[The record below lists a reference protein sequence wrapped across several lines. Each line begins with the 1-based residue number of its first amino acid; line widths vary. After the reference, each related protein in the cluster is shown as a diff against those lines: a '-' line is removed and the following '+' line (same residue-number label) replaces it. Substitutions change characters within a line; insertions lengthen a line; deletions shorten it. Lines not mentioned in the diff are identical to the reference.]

1 MNIGKGRGVVLGLT
15 GGLVLM
21 QAGAVRA
28 EVTLLSPTE
37 SPETGLDRVEVKVGG
52 SVRAQYF
59 NELGGSDEGS
69 YKHRGYDGG
78 TRFRLHVNYH
88 VSDDLTL
95 LSYGELGV
103 NTAKV
108 MGWDDHYDQDSS
120 DSATTR
126 RQIYFGFESDRY
138 GRLTAGKQNSVYYD
152 TVGVS
157 TDVWDYNQFAQ
168 APGVGIDG
176 SYDGSYRARKSLRYS
191 NGTEDFTVFA
201 GWLFPDDDLHLD
213 GPFDYRRRNGGS
225 IGFRWHLTDDLT
237 LGAAYA
243 NTSAEI
249 KGSGDQQSFRQ
260 QLTGSSLTWTG
271 GDWYLAVGAG
281 YYDDFVP
288 DPAADGLNDYLA
300 SDAYGVEYIA
310 RYSFQLDN
318 DWVQSIKPFVAGDRL
333 KRLGSA
339 DSQTNH
345 QVLGVTTQFN
355 HGFRLDLER
364 IFANTSDSEPDS
376 VLARL
381 RYDF

>member
-1 MNIGKGRGVVLGLT
+1 MHIGKGRRALLAATGTLALAQAGVV
-15 GGLVLM
+15 
-21 QAGAVRA
+21 QA
-28 EVTLLSPTE
+28 EVTLLSPAEQPRTA
-37 SPETGLDRVEVKVGG
+37 LDRVEVQVGG
-52 SVRAQYF
+52 SIRAQHF
-59 NELGGSDEGS
+59 NEIGGTDDGS

-78 TRFRLHVNYH
+78 TRFRLHVDYH

-108 MGWDDHYDQDSS
+108 MGWDDHYDRDGS

-126 RQIYFGFESDRY
+126 RQVYFGFESDRY

-168 APGVGIDG
+168 APGVGVDG
-176 SYDGSYRARKSLRYS
+176 SYDGSYRARKSLRYA
-191 NGTEDFTVFA
+191 NGNEDFTVFV

-213 GPFDYRRRNGGS
+213 APYDYRRRTGAS
-225 IGFRWHLTDDLT
+225 IGFRWQLTEDLT
-237 LGAAYA
+237 LGGAYA
-243 NTSAEI
+243 NTSAAI

-281 YYDDFVP
+281 YYEDFVP
-288 DPAADGLNDYLA
+288 DPAGGLDDYFA

-310 RYSFQLDN
+310 RYTVALDKG
-318 DWVQSIKPFVAGDRL
+318 WVQSVKPFVAGDRL

-339 DSQTNH
+339 DSQSNH
-345 QVLGVTTQFN
+345 QVLGMTTQFD

-364 IFANTSDSEPDS
+364 IFANTSDDEPDAL
-376 VLARL
+376 LARA

>member
-1 MNIGKGRGVVLGLT
+1 MTIGKGRRVLWMMT
-15 GGLVLM
+15 GSLALA
-21 QAGAVRA
+21 QAGAARA
-28 EVTLLSPTE
+28 EVTLLSPDE
-37 SPETGLDRVEVKVGG
+37 SPRGPLERVEVQVGG
-52 SVRAQYF
+52 SIRAQYF
-59 NELGGSDEGS
+59 NETGGTDDGS

-108 MGWDDHYDQDSS
+108 MGWHDHYDRDSS

-126 RQIYFGFESDRY
+126 RQVYFGFESDHY

-168 APGVGIDG
+168 APGVGVDG
-176 SYDGSYRARKSLRYS
+176 SHDGSYRARKSLRYS

-213 GPFDYRRRNGGS
+213 DKPYDYRRRTGAS

-237 LGAAYA
+237 LGGAYA
-243 NTSAEI
+243 NTSAEV
-249 KGSGDQQSFRQ
+249 KSEGDQQSFRQ

-271 GDWYLAVGAG
+271 GNWYLAVGAG
-281 YYDDFVP
+281 YYEDFVP
-288 DPAADGLNDYLA
+288 DPAGGLEDYFA

-318 DWVQSIKPFVAGDRL
+318 DWVQSIKPFLAGDRL

-376 VLARL
+376 VLARV

>member
-1 MNIGKGRGVVLGLT
+1 MNIARGRRALLVAT
-15 GGLVLM
+15 GGLMLS
-21 QAGAVRA
+21 QAGAAKA
-28 EVTLLSPTE
+28 EVTLLSPAEQPRTALE
-37 SPETGLDRVEVKVGG
+37 RVEVKIGG
-52 SVRAQYF
+52 SIRPQYF
-59 NELGGSDEGS
+59 NEMGGSDDGS

-103 NTAKV
+103 DMARV
-108 MGWDDHYDQDSS
+108 MGWHDHYDRSGA
-120 DSATTR
+120 DSATNR
-126 RQIYFGFESDRY
+126 RQVYFGFESDRY
-138 GRLTAGKQNSVYYD
+138 GRFTAGKQNSVYYD

-168 APGVGIDG
+168 APGVGVNG

-191 NGTEDFTVFA
+191 NGTEDFTLFA

-213 GPFDYRRRNGGS
+213 GPYDYRRRSGGS
-225 IGFRWHLTDDLT
+225 LGFRWRLTDDLT

-249 KGSGDQQSFRQ
+249 KDSGDQQSFRQ

-271 GDWYLAVGAG
+271 GNWYLAMGAG
-281 YYDDFVP
+281 YYTDFVP
-288 DPAADGLNDYLA
+288 DPAGGLENYFA

-310 RYSFQLDN
+310 RYSFQIDH

>member
-1 MNIGKGRGVVLGLT
+1 MNIARGRRALLVAT
-15 GGLVLM
+15 GGLLLLS
-21 QAGAVRA
+21 AGAVRA
-28 EVTLLSPTE
+28 EVTLLSPAEPPRTV
-37 SPETGLDRVEVKVGG
+37 LDRVEVKVGG
-52 SVRAQYF
+52 SIRPQYF
-59 NELGGSDEGS
+59 NEMGGSDNGS

-88 VSDDLTL
+88 VNDDLTL

-103 NTAKV
+103 DMAKA
-108 MGWDDHYDQDSS
+108 MGWHDHYDQESA
-120 DSATTR
+120 DSATNR
-126 RQIYFGFESDRY
+126 RQVYFGFESDRY

-168 APGVGIDG
+168 APGVGVNG

-201 GWLFPDDDLHLD
+201 GWLFPDDELHLD
-213 GPFDYRRRNGGS
+213 GPYDYRRRSGGS
-225 IGFRWHLTDDLT
+225 LGFRWRLTDDLT

-243 NTSAEI
+243 NTSSEI
-249 KGSGDQQSFRQ
+249 KGSGNQQSFRQ

-271 GDWYLAVGAG
+271 GNWYLAAGAG
-281 YYDDFVP
+281 YYTNFVP
-288 DPAADGLNDYLA
+288 DPAANGLEDYFA

-310 RYSFQLDN
+310 RYSFRIDH

>member
-1 MNIGKGRGVVLGLT
+1 MTSEKRTLLAMVGLSMLT
-15 GGLVLM
+15 
-21 QAGAVRA
+21 QAAGARA
-28 EVTLLSPTE
+28 EVTLLSPAE
-37 SPETGLDRVEVKVGG
+37 QPRTGLEHVEVKVGG
-52 SVRAQYF
+52 SIRAQYF
-59 NELGGSDEGS
+59 NELGGLDDGS

-88 VSDDLTL
+88 VSKDLTL
-95 LSYGELGV
+95 LSYAELGV

-108 MGWDDHYDQDSS
+108 MGWDNHYDRDSS

-126 RQIYFGFESDRY
+126 RQVYVGFESERY

-168 APGVGIDG
+168 APGVGVNG

-191 NGTEDFTVFA
+191 TGTDEVTVFV

-213 GPFDYRRRNGGS
+213 GPYDYRRRSGGS
-225 IGFRWHLTDDLT
+225 IGLRWHLTEDLT

-249 KGSGDQQSFRQ
+249 KTSGNQHAFRQ
-260 QLTGSSLTWTG
+260 HLIGSSLTWTG
-271 GDWYLAVGAG
+271 GNWYLAVGAG

-288 DPAADGLNDYLA
+288 ASSGGVDDYFA

-310 RYSFQLDN
+310 RYSVQLES
-318 DWVQSIKPFVAGDRL
+318 DWVQSIKPFFAGDRL
-333 KRLGSA
+333 KRMGRA
-339 DSQTNH
+339 DAQSNH
-345 QVLGVTTQFN
+345 QVLGVTAQFN

-364 IFANTSDSEPDS
+364 IFANTSDNEPDS